1 MLTAHEIKLRFDASV
16 GSSAVVSPCLP
27 GSSLDLNARARQ
39 VPGEL
44 RIPAGGSA
52 FSPPSGL
59 SAASATPALPPV
71 AATRVDKQDQE
82 E

>member
-27 GSSLDLNARARQ
+27 GTSLDLNERARQ
-39 VPGEL
+39 VHGAL

-52 FSPPSGL
+52 FSPSGGL
-59 SAASATPALPPV
+59 SAALTTPPQPPV
-71 AATRVDKQDQE
+71 AATRVDKQDQKK
-82 E
+82 